1 MENAWFD
8 KTALIMCSES
18 EAWSIGFIRPTGN
31 SFYNQEPHDKILFIE
46 ETYLGCRHLGAV
58 STTPEVPLWMYW
70 KEITSARLES
80 LVFQKKGHFYFL
92 PFGEQVESNMLHP

>member
-58 STTPEVPLWMYW
+58 SRSGKAASPVSLTFLKSNFFLKLSNRPLL
-70 KEITSARLES
+70 ALNFPA
-80 LVFQKKGHFYFL
+80 LD
-92 PFGEQVESNMLHP
+92 P

>member
-31 SFYNQEPHDKILFIE
+31 SFYNQEPDDKILFIE

-80 LVFQKKGHFYFL
+80 LVFQKKGH
-92 PFGEQVESNMLHP
+92 EKSNKDTLSE